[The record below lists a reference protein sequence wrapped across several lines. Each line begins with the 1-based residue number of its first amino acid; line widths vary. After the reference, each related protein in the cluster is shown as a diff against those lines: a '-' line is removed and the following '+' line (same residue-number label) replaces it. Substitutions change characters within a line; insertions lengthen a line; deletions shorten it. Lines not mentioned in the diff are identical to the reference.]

1 MPLVIGIDPSLT
13 GTAICALD
21 RDQCTIEKLIT
32 LCPKKG
38 MVGINRLAWIA
49 RSTIRI
55 ISSICDN
62 RDKSHEIFIEGFAF
76 GASGRGI
83 FDLGEL
89 GGILRLMLAEKF
101 GGYYEIPPTSL
112 KKFICGKGNAKKQIM
127 IEQTY
132 RKYGKGSEI
141 LTDDNQTDAFGLA
154 RMGIAFLQ
162 NKKDPS
168 AVKLTQVELAAIKG
182 IGEKS
187 ILIYGA
193 SR

>member
-1 MPLVIGIDPSLT
+1 MLIIGIDPSLT

-21 RDQCTIEKLIT
+21 RDQFTIEKLVT

-38 MVGINRLAWIA
+38 MVGINRLSWIK
-49 RSTIRI
+49 RSTIQV

-62 RDKSHEIFIEGFAF
+62 SDKSHEIFIEGFAF
-76 GASGRGI
+76 GASGRGV
-83 FDLGEL
+83 FDLGAL

-101 GGYYEIPPTSL
+101 SGYYEVPPTSL

-132 RKYGKGSEI
+132 RKYGKGSDV
-141 LTDDNQTDAFGLA
+141 LTDDNQTDAYGLS

-162 NKKDPS
+162 YKNTPDT
-168 AVKLTQVELAAIKG
+168 AKLTQIEIASVKG
-182 IGEKS
+182 IGEKQV
-187 ILIYGA
+187 LVHGA